1 MQHDL
6 GPGPERVG
14 QGYKA
19 TSQWGPGWA
28 PQQGVGNTP
37 PQSPPLLPGSQSLP
51 VSSQRFSEEEE
62 APQRKRNICTE
73 KRSRPADPPF
83 SSTGFRLIIY
93 PGPSAPGNFAPGHRA
108 RTLVRALPWD
118 TGVELGPGRGR
129 RALRRPEQGSQAI
142 LGAEPRAATR
152 GGGPRQRPPTSVP
165 RDQPCAACITPFR
178 TPLGNCKGAPPGSS
192 PGTLFPP
199 PSTQQ
204 VKNRLIVPQS
214 SGAGWTRDWVSVD
227 VGYELGQPRREE
239 YRAGARRVGLG
250 RGFRIGSR
258 RLQVVRWSDPRGER
272 CGC

>member
-19 TSQWGPGWA
+19 SSQWGPGWA

-93 PGPSAPGNFAPGHRA
+93 PGPSAPGTFAPGHRA

-129 RALRRPEQGSQAI
+129 CALRRPEQGSQAI
-142 LGAEPRAATR
+142 LGAEPPAATR
-152 GGGPRQRPPTSVP
+152 GGDPRQRPP
-165 RDQPCAACITPFR
+165 D
-178 TPLGNCKGAPPGSS
+178 PGS
-192 PGTLFPP
+192 PGPALRSLYHPIPDPAGKLRGSASWVLPRHSLPATLDP
-199 PSTQQ
+199 
-204 VKNRLIVPQS
+204 
-214 SGAGWTRDWVSVD
+214 AG
-227 VGYELGQPRREE
+227 
-239 YRAGARRVGLG
+239 
-250 RGFRIGSR
+250 
-258 RLQVVRWSDPRGER
+258 
-272 CGC
+272 